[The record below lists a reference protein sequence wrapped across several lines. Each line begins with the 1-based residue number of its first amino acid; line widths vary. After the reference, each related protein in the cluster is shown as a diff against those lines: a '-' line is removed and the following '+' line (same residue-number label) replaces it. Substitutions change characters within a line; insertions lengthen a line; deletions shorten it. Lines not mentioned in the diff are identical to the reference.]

1 MIFTT
6 HLFGL
11 LLAAGGSITTQGG
24 WPMGFALTIAAII
37 GVILL
42 LATFVGARYIP
53 HDRVGIVEKLWSSTG
68 SVPEGRVLA
77 LNGEAGYQ
85 SDVLRGGL
93 HFGYWRWQYRIHRVP
108 LVTIPQG
115 KIGYVYARDGEALL
129 PSQTIGRVVECN
141 NFQDSRAFLGASTK
155 VKTSAAGQRG
165 RQRSILHEG
174 VYAINLS
181 LFVVITEDRV
191 FYLNADSRIEVEK
204 LIGWQK
210 ELKEVDG
217 FSPAVIGEPMSAIDP
232 LAPDKAIVVD
242 SIGIA
247 PGEIIAPAVGNEPT
261 DEHYHNN
268 YQDI

>member
-1 MIFTT
+1 MMIMT
-6 HLFGL
+6 HVCGLF
-11 LLAAGGSITTQGG
+11 LAASSIAPSSA
-24 WPMGFALTIAAII
+24 WPVGLAITIAGII
-37 GVILL
+37 AVILL

-129 PSQTIGRVVECN
+129 PSQTIGRVIECN

-155 VKTSAAGQRG
+155 VRTVGLGQRG
-165 RQRSILHEG
+165 RQRAILREG

-191 FYLNADSRIEVEK
+191 FYLSADSRLEVEK

-217 FSPAVIGEPMSAIDP
+217 FSPAVIGDAMSAVDP
-232 LAPDKAIVVD
+232 LNPDKGIVVD
-242 SIGIA
+242 SIG
-247 PGEIIAPAVGNEPT
+247 
-261 DEHYHNN
+261 
-268 YQDI
+268 